1 MNHPGEFSSLVLD
14 YQLVAA
20 ASGNKILESNR
31 PGEGAGGWFGHVAC
45 PLKRLGA
52 RTPGAPSAG
61 LAGQACT

>member
-31 PGEGAGGWFGHVAC
+31 PGEGAGCDAQREVQS
-45 PLKRLGA
+45 PLKVF
-52 RTPGAPSAG
+52 
-61 LAGQACT
+61 